1 MGEITHLSPKEDIE
15 RNGYHIT
22 RITGVSMMPLL
33 RQGKDTVLISKG
45 LPKKGEVALYEGV
58 NGITCVLHRVIAV
71 KGEIYVFRGD
81 NCVAREYV
89 PKDKVL
95 GVLER
100 IWRNGK
106 EIEVKKSF
114 WYKSYSLFWKLTTF
128 IRIPYKKLKFKIK
141 KIFKK

>member
-1 MGEITHLSPKEDIE
+1 MGEITTLSPKEDIE
-15 RNGYHIT
+15 KNGYHIT

-45 LPKKGEVALYEGV
+45 LPKKGEVALYEGE
-58 NGITCVLHRVIAV
+58 NGKTCVLHRVIGV

-89 PKDKVL
+89 AKDKIL
-95 GVLER
+95 GILER

-128 IRIPYKKLKFKIK
+128 IRIPYKKLKFKVK